1 MMRSALWLL
10 VEDQMLCMFKSL
22 TIWNAISCY
31 SKWCWVMVGFSD
43 FQRNYRFG
51 LNLADRDVDLIERN
65 KFVGVLSFVFPR
77 L

>member
-1 MMRSALWLL
+1 MQL
-10 VEDQMLCMFKSL
+10 VVTPSGYRL
-22 TIWNAISCY
+22 
-31 SKWCWVMVGFSD
+31 VGFSD

-51 LNLADRDVDLIERN
+51 LNLADRDVDLIDRN